1 MSLLPASTAVATAP
15 TASAAV
21 PAAGAAVPAAI
32 TVERLVR
39 RRR

>member
-39 RRR
+39 RRG